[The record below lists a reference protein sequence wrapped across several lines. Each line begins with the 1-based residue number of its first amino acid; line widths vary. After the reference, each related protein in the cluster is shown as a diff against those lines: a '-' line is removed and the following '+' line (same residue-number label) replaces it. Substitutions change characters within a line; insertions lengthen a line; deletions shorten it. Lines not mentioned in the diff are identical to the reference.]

1 MGKLDKKKMKDNL
14 YNWLQAAR
22 LRTLPLSISGILLGS
37 FIARWR
43 LVHIGEN
50 WDWRI
55 FALAM
60 LVTLLYQVLSNFAN
74 DYGDG
79 VRGTDRFRDK
89 NAEKRAI
96 ASGIISVKQMKM
108 AVISTAILA
117 MIMTIG
123 LLYTAFFSYYILEF
137 YVFIGLGIL
146 CILAAVGYT
155 MGKKPYG
162 YLGLGDIMVF
172 IFFGW
177 ISVGGSYF
185 LFTKAWSWDILLPAS
200 AIGML
205 SVAVLNLNNMRDLE
219 SDKLAGKNTLALR
232 LGFKRAMIYQ
242 IVLMQLPLIL
252 VLIFLLKNE
261 LQIKGNY
268 YAFMVMVLFF
278 PMTAMR
284 RKIMKAKLPK
294 ELDPFLKQVGI
305 ITLMMAI
312 LLAIGLNI

>member
-60 LVTLLYQVLSNFAN
+60 LVTLLYQILSNFAN

-123 LLYTAFFSYYILEF
+123 LLYTAFFSHYILEF

>member
-43 LVHIGEN
+43 LIEIGGN
-50 WDWRI
+50 WDWKI

-117 MIMTIG
+117 MVMTMG
-123 LLYTAFFSYYILEF
+123 LLYTAFFPHYILEF

-185 LFTKAWSWDILLPAS
+185 LFTKVWSWDILLPAS

-252 VLIFLLKNE
+252 VLIFLMKNE

-268 YAFMVMVLFF
+268 YAFMVMILFF
-278 PMTAMR
+278 PMTALR
-284 RKIMKAKLPK
+284 RKIMKVESPS

>member
-60 LVTLLYQVLSNFAN
+60 LVTLLYQILSNFAN

-117 MIMTIG
+117 MIMTMG
-123 LLYTAFFSYYILEF
+123 LLYTAFFPHYILEF

-185 LFTKAWSWDILLPAS
+185 LFTKVWSWDILLPAS

-284 RKIMKAKLPK
+284 RKIMKVKSPK

>member
-96 ASGIISVKQMKM
+96 ASGIILVKQMKM

-123 LLYTAFFSYYILEF
+123 LLYTAFFSHYILEF

-268 YAFMVMVLFF
+268 YAFMVMILFF
-278 PMTAMR
+278 PMTALR
-284 RKIMKAKLPK
+284 RKIMKVESPS

>member
-117 MIMTIG
+117 MIMTMG
-123 LLYTAFFSYYILEF
+123 LLYTAFFPHYILEF

-185 LFTKAWSWDILLPAS
+185 LFTKVWSWDILLPAS

-205 SVAVLNLNNMRDLE
+205 SVVVLNLNNMRDLE

-284 RKIMKAKLPK
+284 RKIMKVKSPK

-305 ITLMMAI
+305 ITLMMAV

>member
-117 MIMTIG
+117 MIMTMG
-123 LLYTAFFSYYILEF
+123 LLYTAFFPHYILEF

-185 LFTKAWSWDILLPAS
+185 LFTKVWSWDILLPAS

-268 YAFMVMVLFF
+268 YAFMGMVLFF
-278 PMTAMR
+278 PMTALR
-284 RKIMKAKLPK
+284 RKIMKVKSSK

>member
-79 VRGTDRFRDK
+79 VRGTDRFRDT

-117 MIMTIG
+117 MIMTMG
-123 LLYTAFFSYYILEF
+123 LLYTAFFPHYILEF

-185 LFTKAWSWDILLPAS
+185 LFTKVWSWDILLPAS

-232 LGFKRAMIYQ
+232 SGFKRAMIYQ

-284 RKIMKAKLPK
+284 RKIMKVKSPK

-305 ITLMMAI
+305 ITLMMAV

>member
-305 ITLMMAI
+305 ITLMMAV

>member
-43 LVHIGEN
+43 LIEIGGN
-50 WDWRI
+50 WDWKI

-89 NAEKRAI
+89 NVEKRAI

-117 MIMTIG
+117 MIMTMG
-123 LLYTAFFSYYILEF
+123 LLYKAFFSYYILEF

-162 YLGLGDIMVF
+162 YLGLGDIIVF

-305 ITLMMAI
+305 ITLMMAV

>member
-43 LVHIGEN
+43 LIEIGGN
-50 WDWRI
+50 WDWKI

-89 NAEKRAI
+89 NVEKRAI

-117 MIMTIG
+117 MIMTMG
-123 LLYTAFFSYYILEF
+123 LLYKAFFSYYILEF

-305 ITLMMAI
+305 ITLMMAV

>member
-1 MGKLDKKKMKDNL
+1 MGKLYKKKMKDNL

-117 MIMTIG
+117 MIMTMG
-123 LLYTAFFSYYILEF
+123 LLYTAFFPHYILEF

-185 LFTKAWSWDILLPAS
+185 LFTKVWSWDILLPAS

-284 RKIMKAKLPK
+284 RKIMKVKSPK

-305 ITLMMAI
+305 ITLMMAV